1 MFLIVLLVSYALWHI
16 INAVIVNDIFFFLT
30 LVSALYPQYLAV
42 KYSEY
47 RLSSKREEGESC

>member
-16 INAVIVNDIFFFLT
+16 INAVIVNNGIFFLT
-30 LVSALYPQYLAV
+30 LVSALYPQYLVV

-47 RLSSKREEGESC
+47 RLSSKKEEGESC